1 MDSART
7 GSIDSLFLNSP
18 RHLRTL
24 LAWALVTAVC
34 FSFLPAAVW
43 SIVRWI
49 LLAGLC
55 VEVILLVRDRRGYSG
70 Q

>member
-7 GSIDSLFLNSP
+7 GSTNSLYLKSP
-18 RHLRTL
+18 RHVRTL
-24 LAWALVTAVC
+24 LAWSLVTAVC
-34 FSFLPAAVW
+34 FSFLPAYVW

-55 VEVILLVRDRRGYSG
+55 VEVVLLVRDRRGHSR

>member
-7 GSIDSLFLNSP
+7 GSTNSRYLNSP

-24 LAWALVTAVC
+24 LAWSLVTAVC
-34 FSFLPAAVW
+34 FSLLPAAAW
-43 SIVRWI
+43 GTVRWI
-49 LLAGLC
+49 LLAALG
-55 VEVILLVRDRRGYSG
+55 VEVVLLVRDRLGHPW